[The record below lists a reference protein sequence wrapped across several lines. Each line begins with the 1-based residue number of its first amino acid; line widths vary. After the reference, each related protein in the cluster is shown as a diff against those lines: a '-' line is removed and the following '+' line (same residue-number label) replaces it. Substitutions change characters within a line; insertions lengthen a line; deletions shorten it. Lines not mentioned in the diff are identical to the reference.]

1 MHVNCDI
8 QYDRDSKCNHDSV
21 FNNGLHM
28 AGLLLRETWKQFAR
42 QHGYWLIYEYLSW
55 SDKWVHTDEGAH
67 AHDRYLFIAPD
78 CASTVP
84 LLHWRG
90 SFHWRWY
97 QNPTVKD
104 ELYLTHSRGFADTT
118 PKSGSWLTLGSGI
131 NIPHTSPGLV
141 QGFGRIFLNS
151 LRRTDQ
157 ETTAEPKHWKL
168 LLVEDRPDQPAPPG
182 ENSIVGWH
190 LEVAVALNVS

>member
-42 QHGYWLIYEYLSW
+42 QYGYWPIYDYLSW
-55 SDKWVHTDEGAH
+55 SDKWLHTHESAH
-67 AHDRYLFIAPD
+67 AHDRYIFIAPD

-104 ELYLTHSRGFADTT
+104 ELLDSQPRLCRYHSQE
-118 PKSGSWLTLGSGI
+118 WLLI
-131 NIPHTSPGLV
+131 DAWQWHIPHKSPGLV

-151 LRRTDQ
+151 LRRTNQ

-190 LEVAVALNVS
+190 LEVAVALNLS